1 MLDFGEV
8 IIWYYGGWLVVD
20 FDFEFGGI
28 LVDELDGFFG
38 FDGGDGSVDV
48 FGDNVFFV

>member
-8 IIWYYGGWLVVD
+8 IIWDDGGWLVVD
-20 FDFEFGGI
+20 FDFEISWI

-38 FDGGDGSVDV
+38 FDGGNGGVDV
-48 FGDNVFFV
+48 FGDNIIFV